1 LDFVDSII
9 LYLENEDD
17 ASVRY
22 NKC

>member
-1 LDFVDSII
+1 VDCII
-9 LYLENEDD
+9 LYLENGDD